1 MPQSLLDKMD
11 YNQLKSL
18 ATSRGITLS
27 EPHNSEAL
35 RKAIHDWEID
45 RGLPFKG
52 LKEIVTK
59 NTEATDLSA
68 IEGHL
73 LDLKQTLGELLSRVA
88 HIETVLK
95 GQDDA

>member
-11 YNQLKSL
+11 YNQLHSL
-18 ATSRGITLS
+18 ATSRGITIT

-52 LKEIVTK
+52 LREIATK
-59 NTEATDLSA
+59 NTETTALEAHLS
-68 IEGHL
+68 
-73 LDLKQTLGELLSRVA
+73 DLKETLGELLSRVA
-88 HIETVLK
+88 RIEALLEN
-95 GQDDA
+95 QDNA

>member
-11 YNQLKSL
+11 YNQLHSL
-18 ATSRGITLS
+18 ATSRGIAIS

-52 LKEIVTK
+52 LREVATK
-59 NTEATDLSA
+59 NTETTALEAHLS
-68 IEGHL
+68 
-73 LDLKQTLGELLSRVA
+73 DLKETLGELVSRVA
-88 HIETVLK
+88 RIEALLEN
-95 GQDDA
+95 QDNA